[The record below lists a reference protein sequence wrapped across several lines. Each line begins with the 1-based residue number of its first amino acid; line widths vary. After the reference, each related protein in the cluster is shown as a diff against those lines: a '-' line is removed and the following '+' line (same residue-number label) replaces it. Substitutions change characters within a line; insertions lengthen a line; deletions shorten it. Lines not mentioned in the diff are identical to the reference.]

1 MQGRAGRV
9 SLSVFNGA
17 LFLIMDIAR
26 AGPIEPGGHR
36 WLFLIPVLL
45 LIPLNVGMNMARNMM
60 IPWLIKHVLNVF
72 ASMLG
77 MSITELVKERVRQPC
92 TAFISLQHILLVSGI
107 VNSMEMIQRSVGMV
121 AGVPLL
127 VFMTMKLHGCTRR
140 ILDASQCFIEPVLV
154 IIIVILA
161 SLYPVIPARPVQ
173 DARSWDDDS
182 GARVVGFTCLLPLL
196 VVLPSGPMGT
206 VGHWWIGRN
215 GMGDEGY
222 ERANPIEVVQQV
234 MIRVIIPMV
243 MYVTIFTTQ
252 FSSTMPVWAWV
263 MVVLGSV
270 MFGSMDAFGDAAS
283 EKAVK
288 DEAPHT
294 QKWQKWR
301 TTEMTW
307 AMFSVIMGLCLAR
320 PSMQAE
326 CFWIRVGIAAVVAW
340 WEMLF
345 GGRHG
350 GLLFLQAVG
359 SGGHGRNTLM
369 QHRGSQG
376 AGGAKSMFHGVMVD
390 FGIAIASR

>member
-1 MQGRAGRV
+1 
-9 SLSVFNGA
+9 VFNGA

-26 AGPIEPGGHR
+26 AGPIEPGGSR
-36 WLFLIPVLL
+36 WLFLVPVLL

-60 IPWLIKHVLNVF
+60 IPWLIKHVLNVL

-92 TAFISLQHILLVSGI
+92 TAFISLQHILLISGI

-127 VFMTMKLHGCTRR
+127 VFMTMKLHGPTRR

-154 IIIVILA
+154 IIIVVLA

-173 DARSWDDDS
+173 DARSWDDGS

-206 VGHWWIGRN
+206 AARWWPWWPVY
-215 GMGDEGY
+215 GDGPKWE
-222 ERANPIEVVQQV
+222 V

-252 FSSTMPVWAWV
+252 FSSTMPVWSWV
-263 MVVLGSV
+263 MVVLGSA
-270 MFGSMDAFGDAAS
+270 MFGSMDAFGEGDRDS
-283 EKAVK
+283 EVIVNRGVGA
-288 DEAPHT
+288 
-294 QKWQKWR
+294 
-301 TTEMTW
+301 TEMTW

-350 GLLFLQAVG
+350 GMMFLQAFG
-359 SGGHGRNTLM
+359 MHGRNTMM
-369 QHRGSQG
+369 QHRGSQKG
-376 AGGAKSMFHGVMVD
+376 GGAKSMFHGVMVD
-390 FGIAIASR
+390 FGIVASTK